1 MLMSNAEDGFMRGQ
15 APTGQWASEAS
26 VGPTA
31 AREDESGSR
40 AGGRDCSRARP
51 VAARARAV
59 DRRRR
64 SPLAVSLVLA
74 FAAGPAAADPPR
86 PIADLDGLYLW
97 LGPAGAATYQEGVWE
112 STWGGSAAVL
122 RIRER
127 APLGAVGATVA
138 AAHYAGS
145 DGGRLWLDGVVGTR
159 LAGRMV
165 GLAGG
170 PALELGAD
178 HHPRWGASVA
188 LWAFVGLTPMLRLGA
203 LDERG
208 VFVEVGAHLTLP
220 VRRW

>member
-1 MLMSNAEDGFMRGQ
+1 
-15 APTGQWASEAS
+15 
-26 VGPTA
+26 
-31 AREDESGSR
+31 
-40 AGGRDCSRARP
+40 
-51 VAARARAV
+51 
-59 DRRRR
+59 
-64 SPLAVSLVLA
+64 
-74 FAAGPAAADPPR
+74 
-86 PIADLDGLYLW
+86 
-97 LGPAGAATYQEGVWE
+97 
-112 STWGGSAAVL
+112 
-122 RIRER
+122 
-127 APLGAVGATVA
+127 VA

-188 LWAFVGLTPMLRLGA
+188 LWAFVGLTPMIRLGA